1 VFGIVFIVF
10 AGVAAFINYEINKIL
25 GAPTNYIAYNII
37 ASMLPFLVAAVL
49 SFAVAALSSQA
60 TKSATEKETE
70 KQESETQA
78 SSEETP
84 T

>member
-10 AGVAAFINYEINKIL
+10 AGVAAFINYEVNKIL
-25 GAPTNYIAYNII
+25 GAPANYIAYNII
-37 ASMLPFLVAAVL
+37 GSMLPFLVAAVL

-60 TKSATEKETE
+60 TKSAAEKETE

-78 SSEETP
+78 ASEETP